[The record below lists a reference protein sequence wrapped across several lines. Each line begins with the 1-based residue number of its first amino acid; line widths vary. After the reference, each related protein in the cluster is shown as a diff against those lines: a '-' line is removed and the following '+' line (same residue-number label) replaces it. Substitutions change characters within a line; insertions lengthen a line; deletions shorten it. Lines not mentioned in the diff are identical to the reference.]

1 MRNWWKTAVCP
12 VLAFVNEGLVGN
24 RTQIFRIGRIYR
36 IKICVHLENLRY
48 LRPIPV
54 LVFVDEDG
62 GQTAVCP
69 VFVFVNEELGRNGR
83 LSCVCFCG

>member
-1 MRNWWKTAVCP
+1 MRNWGKTAICP
-12 VLAFVNEGLVGN
+12 VLVFVDGDLVEN

-54 LVFVDEDG
+54 FAFVDEDG
-62 GQTAVCP
+62 GKTAVCP
-69 VFVFVNEELGRNGR
+69 VLVFVNEEEGFYLYT
-83 LSCVCFCG
+83 L